1 MSLPVNHTGSGVF
14 PGRLASRSVSRT
26 TAAIAASATVF
37 ALLLAGCSDD
47 SSSAGSPAAATT
59 TAAPAFQI
67 EASKAGMFVVSYRS
81 AFPKLSE
88 GRDDATIAAVLNH
101 SCSDIKAGKSEADT
115 VATIIKAAKNG
126 DTAPTTEEAT
136 AVYQMSKL
144 MC

>member
-1 MSLPVNHTGSGVF
+1 M
-14 PGRLASRSVSRT
+14 SRT

-47 SSSAGSPAAATT
+47 SSSAGSPATT
-59 TAAPAFQI
+59 TAAPAFQV

-101 SCSDIKAGKSEADT
+101 SCSDLKAGKSEADT
-115 VATIIKAAKNG
+115 IATIQKAAKNG
-126 DTAPTTEEAT
+126 DVAATTEEAT
-136 AVYQMSKL
+136 AVYQMSKM

>member
-1 MSLPVNHTGSGVF
+1 MSLPVNHRGSGVF
-14 PGRLASRSVSRT
+14 PGPLASRCVSRT

-47 SSSAGSPAAATT
+47 SSSAGAPTAST
-59 TAAPAFQI
+59 TAAPTFQV
-67 EASKAGMFVVSYRS
+67 EASKAGMFVVSYRN
-81 AFPKLSE
+81 AFPKLAQ
-88 GRDDATIAAVLNH
+88 GRDDAAIAAVLNH
-101 SCSDIKAGKSEADT
+101 SCSEIKAGKSEADT

-126 DTAPTTEEAT
+126 DTAATTEEAT

>member
-1 MSLPVNHTGSGVF
+1 M
-14 PGRLASRSVSRT
+14 SRT

-47 SSSAGSPAAATT
+47 SSAAGSPAAST

-126 DTAPTTEEAT
+126 DTTPTTEEAT

>member
-14 PGRLASRSVSRT
+14 PGALASRSVSRT

-47 SSSAGSPAAATT
+47 SSSAGSPTATT

-126 DTAPTTEEAT
+126 DTAATTEEAT

>member
-1 MSLPVNHTGSGVF
+1 M
-14 PGRLASRSVSRT
+14 SRT

-47 SSSAGSPAAATT
+47 SSSAGASTASTST
-59 TAAPAFQI
+59 MAAPTFQV
-67 EASKAGMFVVSYRS
+67 EASKAGMFVVSYRN
-81 AFPKLSE
+81 AFPKLAQ
-88 GRDDATIAAVLNH
+88 GRDDAAVAAVLNH
-101 SCSDIKAGKSEADT
+101 SCSEIKAGKSEADT

-126 DTAPTTEEAT
+126 DTTATTEEAT

>member
-1 MSLPVNHTGSGVF
+1 M
-14 PGRLASRSVSRT
+14 SRT

-47 SSSAGSPAAATT
+47 SSSAGASTASTST
-59 TAAPAFQI
+59 MAAPTFQV
-67 EASKAGMFVVSYRS
+67 EASKAGMFVVSYRN
-81 AFPKLSE
+81 AFPKLAQ
-88 GRDDATIAAVLNH
+88 GRDDAAVAAVLNH
-101 SCSDIKAGKSEADT
+101 SCSEIKAGKSEADT

-126 DTAPTTEEAT
+126 DTAATTEEAT

>member
-1 MSLPVNHTGSGVF
+1 M
-14 PGRLASRSVSRT
+14 SRT

-47 SSSAGSPAAATT
+47 SSSSAGSPTAST
-59 TAAPAFQI
+59 TAAPTFQV
-67 EASKAGMFVVSYRS
+67 EASKAGMFVVSYRN
-81 AFPKLSE
+81 AFPKLAQ
-88 GRDDATIAAVLNH
+88 GRDDATVAAVLNH
-101 SCSDIKAGKSEADT
+101 SCSEIKAGKSEADT

-126 DTAPTTEEAT
+126 DTAATTEEAT

>member
-1 MSLPVNHTGSGVF
+1 MF
-14 PGRLASRSVSRT
+14 PGPLASRCVSRT

-47 SSSAGSPAAATT
+47 SSSAGASTASTST
-59 TAAPAFQI
+59 MAAPTFQV
-67 EASKAGMFVVSYRS
+67 EASKAGMFVVSYRN
-81 AFPKLSE
+81 AFPKLAQ
-88 GRDDATIAAVLNH
+88 GRDDAAVAAVLNH
-101 SCSDIKAGKSEADT
+101 SCSEIKAGKSEADT

-126 DTAPTTEEAT
+126 DTAATTEEAT